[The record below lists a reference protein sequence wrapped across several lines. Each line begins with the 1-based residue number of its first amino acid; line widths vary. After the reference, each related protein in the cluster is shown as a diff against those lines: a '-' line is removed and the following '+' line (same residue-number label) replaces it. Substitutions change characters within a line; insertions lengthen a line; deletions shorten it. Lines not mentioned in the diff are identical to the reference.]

1 MDKMNYPKGL
11 ISFISEE
18 QLQTGSTNFIRLR
31 IVVYFAMLLMTVIV
45 FFYTVSNRAPVS
57 VDVGRDRGA
66 HLYKVQEDNV
76 ENVYMLKVHNM
87 DRQAHEFDL
96 TVEGPHVFKIKRY
109 RAIAKETNEMFLFP
123 VRVLVDKSELKTPK
137 TSVTF
142 IITPKENDKV
152 FAQEK
157 GVFIAPELNQQ
168 LN

>member
-1 MDKMNYPKGL
+1 M
-11 ISFISEE
+11 
-18 QLQTGSTNFIRLR
+18 
-31 IVVYFAMLLMTVIV
+31 
-45 FFYTVSNRAPVS
+45 
-57 VDVGRDRGA
+57 GRDRGA
-66 HLYKVQEDNV
+66 HLYKVQGDNV

-96 TVEGPHVFKIKRY
+96 TVEGPHAFKIKRY

-123 VRVLVDKSELKTPK
+123 VRVLVDKSELKIPK